1 MTQRNKQY
9 LTQGD
14 FSKIS
19 ITYVFLR
26 LSGIFPALN
35 FFLPKRPALWYDIQV
50 FNSEEEMR
58 NTFEREAIKKLAN
71 NYVAKVSASWKRSG
85 V

>member
-19 ITYVFLR
+19 ITYVFSR
-26 LSGIFPALN
+26 LSGNFPALN
-35 FFLPKRPALWYDIQV
+35 FFLPKRPVLWYDIQV

-58 NTFEREAIKKLAN
+58 NTFEREAIKKLVN
-71 NYVAKVSASWKRSG
+71 NYASKVSASWKRSG